1 MRLILVADHGQI
13 LGLIQ
18 VLMEGYLPLRTGRRL
33 LLARFTAGG
42 GNQEGVKDL
51 FLHGHVLKWDQAE
64 VLQ

>member
-1 MRLILVADHGQI
+1 
-13 LGLIQ
+13 
-18 VLMEGYLPLRTGRRL
+18 MEGYLPLRTGRRL

-42 GNQEGVKDL
+42 GNQEGVEDL